1 MIPAN
6 KLGSSVAESDGVRKD
21 QKSTPQGWRSC
32 IITNENSRRNMIMKK
47 MLALVLAIAML
58 LSLASVA
65 SATTYKTITVSCTDT
80 TSYELIKDY
89 EEKTTTEAAIY
100 VYHYDYADTD
110 EYTNHFRGQ
119 QLTSGGWVTRGSKWC
134 TQYLDV
140 PIQNKNIVVRGVYS
154 VSARG
159 NTNYYNYDGISQVQL
174 FVRFNPNH

>member
-1 MIPAN
+1 
-6 KLGSSVAESDGVRKD
+6 
-21 QKSTPQGWRSC
+21 
-32 IITNENSRRNMIMKK
+32 MKK

-58 LSLASVA
+58 LNLASVA

-89 EEKTTTEAAIY
+89 EEKTTSEAAIY

-159 NTNYYNYDGISQVQL
+159 NTNYYNYNGISQVQL